1 MEPRICS
8 KVCGSEVTGGCK
20 DTQCKNAHKLRN
32 IKAVAYRKKDDLEVN
47 MCGECLAEFQ
57 EQQGDALNTPEA
69 MRDLFDLDLLRWI
82 ILYVV

>member
-1 MEPRICS
+1 MNL
-8 KVCGSEVTGGCK
+8 VCGK
-20 DTQCKNAHKLRN
+20 
-32 IKAVAYRKKDDLEVN
+32 
-47 MCGECLAEFQ
+47 CLAEFQ